1 MKSAKVNLMLTYL
14 AFNDV
19 FVRYPT
25 FIFIYMIY
33 IDYIKYMGTSIIY
46 SVEIK
51 IIYSWVIGVNFVF
64 FVNKHETLGESLSS
78 ESQN

>member
-51 IIYSWVIGVNFVF
+51 IIYSWVMGVNFVF
-64 FVNKHETLGESLSS
+64 FVNKYETLGESLSS

>member
-33 IDYIKYMGTSIIY
+33 IDYIKYMGTSII
-46 SVEIK
+46 K
-51 IIYSWVIGVNFVF
+51 IIYSWVMGVNFVF